1 MTAREIPLSNI
12 TIHLPATKA
21 LRIPQKSKNVWPIIG
36 VCVFVII
43 TAHRRSYYT
52 LIPFRGRLRRQISY
66 TVLLNSK
73 GKLMAAMMGSRG

>member
-1 MTAREIPLSNI
+1 MAACEIPVANI
-12 TIHLPATKA
+12 TIYLPANS
-21 LRIPQKSKNVWPIIG
+21 PQKSKNVWPIIG

-43 TAHRRSYYT
+43 AAHRRSYYT